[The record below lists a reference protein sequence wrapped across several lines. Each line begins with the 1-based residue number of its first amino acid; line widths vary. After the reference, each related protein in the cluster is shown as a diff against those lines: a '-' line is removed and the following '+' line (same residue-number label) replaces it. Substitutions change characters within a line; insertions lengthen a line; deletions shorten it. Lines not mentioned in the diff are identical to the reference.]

1 MFNNIGNKIKILAK
15 VICWF
20 GIILSVILGLYF
32 SNVLSV
38 ESIFIKILFFIL
50 YSIIGSFSSW
60 FGSFILYGF
69 GELIVNTKSILNNQN
84 DTLDI
89 LENISLNKQNYIKN
103 NKKWHCQKCGLEI
116 NEGYD
121 KCPFCDFV
129 EKRERLKYE
138 NNTKKDG

>member
-20 GIILSVILGLYF
+20 GIVLSVILGLYF
-32 SNVLSV
+32 STVLLV
-38 ESIFIKILFFIL
+38 ESILIKILFFIL

-69 GELIVNTKSILNNQN
+69 GELIVNTKSIVNNQN
-84 DTLDI
+84 NTLDI
-89 LENISLNKQNYIKN
+89 LEKISFNKQSHIKN

-116 NEGYD
+116 NEEYD

-129 EKRERLKYE
+129 EKRERLKE
-138 NNTKKDG
+138 EGNTKNDG